1 MYFVYVFKKGR
12 GGERLFLL
20 DWKTCKS
27 KRHDE
32 INLNVIVKVVPE
44 AFTQKSTWNFS
55 PTGAFAPS
63 EFELFNASD

>member
-1 MYFVYVFKKGR
+1 MYVFKKGR

-44 AFTQKSTWNFS
+44 AFTQKST
-55 PTGAFAPS
+55 
-63 EFELFNASD
+63 